1 MESYSSI
8 KINSN
13 NLLIYAM
20 MYTKLKNMLS
30 VGSKTQRQDYI
41 LYDFIY
47 IKYQEN
53 KDHRYRKQ
61 TSGFLRLGVGW
72 DRQWELMANREFL
85 R

>member
-30 VGSKTQRQDYI
+30 VGSKTQRQDYV
-41 LYDFIY
+41 LYDSIY
-47 IKYQEN
+47 IKYKEN
-53 KDHRYRKQ
+53 KNHRYRKQ
-61 TSGFLRLGVGW
+61 TSGFLRLGVEW
-72 DRQWELMANREFL
+72 DGQWELMANREFL